1 MITAEEARNNY
12 KTSFDIIMEEI
23 HWKISNV
30 SKTETFYNYIV
41 PLHLTKDSTTIPN
54 VVESLKTNG
63 FEVLSRYNNQ
73 MGRYVLTI
81 KW

>member
-12 KTSFDIIMEEI
+12 KTSFDVIMEEI
-23 HWKISNV
+23 HFKISAV

-41 PLHLTKDSTTIPN
+41 PLHLTKDSTTIPG
-54 VVESLKTNG
+54 VIASLENNG
-63 FEVLSRYNNQ
+63 FEVLSRYNQQ
-73 MGRYVLTI
+73 MGRYILTI